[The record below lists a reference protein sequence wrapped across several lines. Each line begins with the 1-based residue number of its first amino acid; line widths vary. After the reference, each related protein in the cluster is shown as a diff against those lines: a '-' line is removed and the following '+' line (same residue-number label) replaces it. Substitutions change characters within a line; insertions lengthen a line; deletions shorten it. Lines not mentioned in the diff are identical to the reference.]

1 MSRSD
6 YCDDDCGDRWARI
19 RWRGAVASAI
29 RGRRGQALLRE
40 LIAALDA
47 MPEQR
52 LTAEAFTDDT
62 GAVCALGAVG
72 RARGLDMSDVDP
84 YDHEAVAKLFGVP
97 KALAREVMYEN
108 DEVGFWDQTSC
119 ESDIEERRW
128 REMRAW
134 AVRHLVDGGMSRHE
148 HGD

>member
-47 MPEQR
+47 MPERR
-52 LTAEAFTDDT
+52 LTAEALIDDT
-62 GAVCALGAVG
+62 GAVCALGAIG
-72 RARGLDMSDVDP
+72 RARGLDMSNVDP
-84 YDHEAVAKLFGVP
+84 YDHEAVARLFGIP
-97 KALAREVMYEN
+97 EALAREVMHEN
-108 DEVGFWDQTSC
+108 DEYGFYEISQDVT
-119 ESDIEERRW
+119 DMEERRW

-134 AVRHLVDGGMSRHE
+134 AVRHLVDGERSE
-148 HGD
+148 